1 MRLRDIAESYG
12 QVDEPA
18 AGLSKAAVRQQTG
31 DMANQAR
38 RANNQAQDAN
48 DEANIKAAQ
57 EYRGQ
62 LRKRLAPTGIP
73 SRMLA
78 PQSPGS
84 PAQ

>member
-12 QVDEPA
+12 QIDEPA

-48 DEANIKAAQ
+48 DEATIKAAQ

>member
-1 MRLRDIAESYG
+1 MRLRDIVEAYG
-12 QVDEPA
+12 EIDEPA
-18 AGLSKAAVRQQTG
+18 YGMSKAAVRQQTG
-31 DMANQAR
+31 DIANQTQ
-38 RANNQAQDAN
+38 RANGQAQDAN
-48 DEANIKAAQ
+48 AEANIKAAQ

-84 PAQ
+84 PAE

>member
-1 MRLRDIAESYG
+1 MRLRDIVEAYG
-12 QVDEPA
+12 EIDEPA
-18 AGLSKAAVRQQTG
+18 YGMSKAAVRQKTG
-31 DMANQAR
+31 DIANQTQ
-38 RANNQAQDAN
+38 RANGQAQDAN
-48 DEANIKAAQ
+48 AEANIKAAQ

-84 PAQ
+84 PAE

>member
-1 MRLRDIAESYG
+1 MRLRDIVEAYG
-12 QVDEPA
+12 QIDEPA
-18 AGLSKAAVRQQTG
+18 YGMSKAAVRQQTG
-31 DMANQAR
+31 DIANQTQ
-38 RANNQAQDAN
+38 RANGQAQDAN
-48 DEANIKAAQ
+48 AEANIKAAQ

-62 LRKRLAPTGIP
+62 LRKRLVPTGIP

>member
-1 MRLRDIAESYG
+1 MRLRDIVEAYG
-12 QVDEPA
+12 EIDEPA
-18 AGLSKAAVRQQTG
+18 YGMSKAAVRQQTG
-31 DMANQAR
+31 DIANQTQ
-38 RANNQAQDAN
+38 RANGQAQDAN
-48 DEANIKAAQ
+48 AEANIKAAQ

>member
-1 MRLRDIAESYG
+1 MRLRDIVEAYG
-12 QVDEPA
+12 QIDEPA
-18 AGLSKAAVRQQTG
+18 YGMSTAVVRQQAS
-31 DMANQAR
+31 DMANQTQ

-48 DEANIKAAQ
+48 ADANIKAAQ

-62 LRKRLAPTGIP
+62 LRKRLSPTGIP

-84 PAQ
+84 PAE

>member
-1 MRLRDIAESYG
+1 MRLRDIVEAYG
-12 QVDEPA
+12 EIDEPA
-18 AGLSKAAVRQQTG
+18 YGMSKAAVRQQTG
-31 DMANQAR
+31 DIANQTQ
-38 RANNQAQDAN
+38 RATGQAQDAN
-48 DEANIKAAQ
+48 AEANIKAAQ

>member
-1 MRLRDIAESYG
+1 MRLRDITEAYG
-12 QVDEPA
+12 EIDEPA
-18 AGLSKAAVRQQTG
+18 YGTSIAAVRQQSS
-31 DMANQAR
+31 DMANQAQ
-38 RANNQAQDAN
+38 RANDQAKDSN

-73 SRMLA
+73 SRMLT

>member
-1 MRLRDIAESYG
+1 MRLRDIAEAYG
-12 QVDEPA
+12 QIDEPA
-18 AGLSKAAVRQQTG
+18 AGLSKAAIRQQTS
-31 DMANQAR
+31 DMANQSQ

-48 DEANIKAAQ
+48 AEVNIKAAQ
-57 EYRGQ
+57 DYRGQ

-84 PAQ
+84 PAG

>member
-1 MRLRDIAESYG
+1 MRLRDIVESYG
-12 QVDEPA
+12 EIDEPA
-18 AGLSKAAVRQQTG
+18 YGMSKAAVRQQTG
-31 DMANQAR
+31 DIANQTK
-38 RANNQAQDAN
+38 RANSQAQDAN

>member
-48 DEANIKAAQ
+48 DEATIKAAQ

>member
-1 MRLRDIAESYG
+1 MRLRDIVEAYG
-12 QVDEPA
+12 EIDEPA
-18 AGLSKAAVRQQTG
+18 YGLSKAAVRQQTG
-31 DMANQAR
+31 DIYNQNK

>member
-1 MRLRDIAESYG
+1 MRLRDIVEAYG
-12 QVDEPA
+12 EIDEPA
-18 AGLSKAAVRQQTG
+18 YGMSTAAVRQQAG
-31 DMANQAR
+31 DAANQNR
-38 RANNQAQDAN
+38 RANDQAQDAN
-48 DEANIKAAQ
+48 AEANIKAAQ

>member
-1 MRLRDIAESYG
+1 MRLRDIVEAYG
-12 QVDEPA
+12 QIDEPA
-18 AGLSKAAVRQQTG
+18 YGMSKAAVRQQTG
-31 DMANQAR
+31 DIANQTQ
-38 RANNQAQDAN
+38 RANGQAQDAN
-48 DEANIKAAQ
+48 AEANIKAAQ

>member
-1 MRLRDIAESYG
+1 MRLRDIVEAYG
-12 QVDEPA
+12 EIDEPA
-18 AGLSKAAVRQQTG
+18 YGMSTAAVRQQAG
-31 DMANQAR
+31 DIANQTR
-38 RANNQAQDAN
+38 RANDQAKDAN